1 MYAYIPEEYN
11 ALVAGNNQ
19 QETTITSSS
28 DTDPH
33 IERRDAT
40 AVCRLKISII
50 CQIKVGNALVFE
62 SLTYSLCFIF
72 SF

>member
-40 AVCRLKISII
+40 AVCRPKSQLF
-50 CQIKVGNALVFE
+50 VR
-62 SLTYSLCFIF
+62 
-72 SF
+72 